1 MLIKYIQT
9 HPIHY
14 QSPMIRYLSK
24 KKINLEVLYR
34 SDVSTRKYYDEDF
47 ENTIKW
53 DTKLLDGIKYEFLN
67 YIGPNKVTFIY
78 PFTTD
83 YVKKIFKNDPN
94 IIWIHGIKN
103 WYNLIIIFFAK
114 IFKKKIFLRDEVS
127 EDSKK
132 RSFLNKTFNLI
143 FYSIIDNF
151 IDVYLA
157 IGKKNKNY
165 YLKYKS
171 NKKKIVLVPYVV
183 DNNFFYLKKKFKKNK
198 KLTYLFAAKL
208 KKRKGCDLL
217 LKAINLIKNKK
228 FHSNTKFIIAGEG
241 KMRSEIKNFIKIE
254 KLKNVSLLPFQN
266 QSKLKKLYQMS
277 DIFIMPSIKE
287 SWGLSVN
294 EAMCAENA
302 IICSDKVGSAAD
314 LVNNNYN
321 GYIFKSNDENDLS
334 KKILKIYNNKN
345 KIKTFKSN
353 SKKIISKWDFK
364 KCHNG
369 LIKAIKL
376 SK

>member
-9 HPIHY
+9 HPIPY

-24 KKINLEVLYR
+24 KNINLEVLYR
-34 SDVSTRKYYDEDF
+34 SDVSTRKFYDEDF

-103 WYNLIIIFFAK
+103 WYNLIIIFIAK
-114 IFKKKIFLRDEVS
+114 IFKKKIFVRDEVS

-157 IGKKNKNY
+157 IGKKNRNY
-165 YLKYKS
+165 YLKHKI

-228 FHSNTKFIIAGEG
+228 FQSNTKFIIAGEG
-241 KMRSEIKNFIKIE
+241 KMRSEIKNFIKIK

-266 QSKLKKLYQMS
+266 QSKLKKLYQKS

-287 SWGLSVN
+287 PWGLTVN
-294 EAMCAENA
+294 EAMCGENA

-376 SK
+376 ST

>member
-1 MLIKYIQT
+1 MF
-9 HPIHY
+9 
-14 QSPMIRYLSK
+14 
-24 KKINLEVLYR
+24 
-34 SDVSTRKYYDEDF
+34 STRKFYDEDF

-103 WYNLIIIFFAK
+103 WYNLIIIFIAK
-114 IFKKKIFLRDEVS
+114 IFKKKIFVRDEVS

-157 IGKKNKNY
+157 IGKKNRNY
-165 YLKYKS
+165 YLKHKI

-228 FHSNTKFIIAGEG
+228 FQSNTKFIIAGEG
-241 KMRSEIKNFIKIE
+241 KMRSEIKNFIKIK

-266 QSKLKKLYQMS
+266 QSKLKKLYQKS

-287 SWGLSVN
+287 PWGLTVN
-294 EAMCAENA
+294 EAMCGENA

-376 SK
+376 ST